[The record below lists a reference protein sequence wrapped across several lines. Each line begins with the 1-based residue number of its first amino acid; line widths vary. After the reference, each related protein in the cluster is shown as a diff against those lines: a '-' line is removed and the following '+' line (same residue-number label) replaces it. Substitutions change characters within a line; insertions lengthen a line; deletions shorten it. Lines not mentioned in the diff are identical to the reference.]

1 MHRFFAFVFFFFYPF
16 FGCCEWSTSLLPPW
30 WSSIFFCT
38 VLISIRYF
46 NFLPLAR
53 HPLDFSAIRR
63 VEDPSHLALVT
74 EFNKALRLPNG
85 IQPIIVDDDL
95 LNEKCDKFKHWLV
108 GKFLTDCPINFGIA
122 KRSLIKA
129 LRCRAQ
135 IPTVDLGAKI
145 LLFSIS
151 EESWHEEGY
160 GEWTVAI

>member
-1 MHRFFAFVFFFFYPF
+1 M
-16 FGCCEWSTSLLPPW
+16 
-30 WSSIFFCT
+30 
-38 VLISIRYF
+38 
-46 NFLPLAR
+46 
-53 HPLDFSAIRR
+53 

-74 EFNKALRLPNG
+74 EFNKASRLPNG

-135 IPTVDLGAKI
+135 IPTVDLEQKFFFFQFQKNLDMKKVMANEPWQFNWQTLVVNRWDEELSASQI
-145 LLFSIS
+145 SFSHCSFRIQLHDMPS
-151 EESWHEEGY
+151 LYMTELIGKL
-160 GEWTVAI
+160 